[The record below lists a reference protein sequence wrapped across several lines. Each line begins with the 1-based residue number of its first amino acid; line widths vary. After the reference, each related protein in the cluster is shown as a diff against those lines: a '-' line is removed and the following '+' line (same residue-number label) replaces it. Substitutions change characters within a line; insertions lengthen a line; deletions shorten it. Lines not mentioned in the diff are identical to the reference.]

1 MTIYNTEYISDAM
14 SNDDATKPLHHVFLN
29 LKARNS
35 DHTDNNFETNRIGL
49 KCETVGISTGRTI
62 PSVPIPGMGVITGES
77 QTIAMDL
84 GMASKTIN
92 LSGIITNQVISKSFD
107 DVDETDSAGNPIDSP
122 TVEMTAYEVAQLL
135 HSFVDSSGFQKH
147 QTLNELIIL
156 IPSRVDHKYEYYS
169 DLPEASDPTNLSPIE
184 HLPLIP
190 FTYKTRNQDNK
201 GTIFAVIPDHR
212 NFPKPIQDTEE
223 IIGLRGFIRSFS
235 TTLTAGQPFVQF
247 NLDFEVA
254 LVI

>member
-14 SNDDATKPLHHVFLN
+14 SNDDTTKPIHHVFLN
-29 LKARNS
+29 LKARNPK
-35 DHTDNNFETNRIGL
+35 HTDNNFETNRIGL

-62 PSVPIPGMGVITGES
+62 PAIPIPGMGVITGES

-92 LSGIITNQVISKSFD
+92 LSGIITNQVISKAFD
-107 DVDETDSAGNPIDSP
+107 DVEDGEEENP
-122 TVEMTAYEVAQLL
+122 TVEMTAFEIAQLI

-169 DLPEASDPTNLSPIE
+169 DLPEYSDPSNLSPIE
-184 HLPLIP
+184 YLPLIP
-190 FTYKTRNQDNK
+190 FSYKVRNQDNK
-201 GTIFAVIPDHR
+201 GTIFNTIPGHK
-212 NFPKPIQDTEE
+212 NFPSPIQDSTEVT
-223 IIGLRGFIRSFS
+223 GLRGFIRSFS

-254 LVI
+254 LII

>member
-14 SNDDATKPLHHVFLN
+14 SNDDSSKPLHHVFLN

-77 QTIAMDL
+77 QNIAMDL
-84 GMASKTIN
+84 GMASKSIN
-92 LSGIITNQVISKSFD
+92 LSGIITNQVISKAFD
-107 DVDETDSAGNPIDSP
+107 DVEDGEKENP
-122 TVEMTAYEVAQLL
+122 TVEMTAYEIAQLI

-156 IPSRVDHKYEYYS
+156 IPSRVDHKYDYYS
-169 DLPEASDPTNLSPIE
+169 DLPEATDETNLSPIE
-184 HLPLIP
+184 YLPLIP
-190 FTYKTRNQDNK
+190 FSYKVRNQDNK
-201 GTIFAVIPDHR
+201 GTVFNTIPGFS
-212 NFPKPIQDTEE
+212 NFPKPIQNEKE
-223 IIGLRGFIRSFS
+223 ITGLRGFIRSFS

-247 NLDFEVA
+247 TLDFEVA
-254 LVI
+254 FVI

>member
-14 SNDDATKPLHHVFLN
+14 SNDDTTKPLHHVFLN

-49 KCETVGISTGRTI
+49 KCETVGISTSRTI

-92 LSGIITNQVISKSFD
+92 LSGIITNQIISKAFD
-107 DVDETDSAGNPIDSP
+107 DVEDGEPESP
-122 TVEMTAYEVAQLL
+122 TVEMTAYEVAQLI

-147 QTLNELIIL
+147 QTLNELIVL

-169 DLPEASDPTNLSPIE
+169 DLPESSDPTNLSPIE
-184 HLPLIP
+184 YLPLIP
-190 FTYKTRNQDNK
+190 FSYKVRNQDNK
-201 GTIFAVIPDHR
+201 GTIFNVIPDHT
-212 NFPKPIQDTEE
+212 NFPKPIQNSTEVT
-223 IIGLRGFIRSFS
+223 GLRGFIRSFN

-247 NLDFEVA
+247 TLDFEVA
-254 LVI
+254 FII